1 MDVGLLVIR
10 GAVGALMAGHGAQK
24 LLGRAGGG
32 GLNRTGEMF
41 DSIGLRPAR
50 AMAAIAGL
58 GELLGGLLFAVGLLT
73 PLAAAL
79 IIAVMGAAI
88 VTVHWRSGLWN
99 TQGGFEYNLVLMATA
114 FAVAAIGPGAWSLDQ
129 ALGVDA
135 DGVTWALLALAAGA
149 LGTAV
154 ALIAGR
160 VQSHASAGPRP
171 TGA

>member
-10 GAVGALMAGHGAQK
+10 AVVGALMAGHGAQK

-73 PLAAAL
+73 PLAAFAL
-79 IIAVMGAAI
+79 TVVMLNAIA
-88 VTVHWRSGLWN
+88 TVHWPKGFWSTSG
-99 TQGGFEYNLVLMATA
+99 GYEFNLAIIA
-114 FAVAAIGPGAWSLDQ
+114 AAIAIAATGPSTAGLFDESVGGDS
-129 ALGVDA
+129 GV
-135 DGVTWALLALAAGA
+135 GALAGEANG
-149 LGTAV
+149 
-154 ALIAGR
+154 
-160 VQSHASAGPRP
+160 SAAPIEE
-171 TGA
+171 TWLA

>member
-1 MDVGLLVIR
+1 MDVGLFVIR
-10 GAVGALMAGHGAQK
+10 VVIGALMAAHGAQK
-24 LLGRAGGG
+24 LFSWAGAGG
-32 GLNRTGEMF
+32 LKAAGEGF

-50 AMAAIAGL
+50 AMAAVAGL

-73 PLAAAL
+73 PLAAGL

-99 TQGGFEYNLVLMATA
+99 TQGGFEYNFVLMAAA

-129 ALGVDA
+129 ALGIDA
-135 DGVTWALLALAAGA
+135 DGVTWALVALALGA

-154 ALIAGR
+154 ALISGR
-160 VQSHASAGPRP
+160 VQAHASARPRP

>member
-10 GAVGALMAGHGAQK
+10 VVVGALMAGHGAQK
-24 LLGRAGGG
+24 LFGRAGGG

-50 AMAAIAGL
+50 PMAAIAGL

-88 VTVHWRSGLWN
+88 VTVHWRSGLWI
-99 TQGGFEYNLVLMATA
+99 TQGGFEYNLVLLPARSPSLRSD
-114 FAVAAIGPGAWSLDQ
+114 PGNGRSTMRSVSTQ
-129 ALGVDA
+129 AG
-135 DGVTWALLALAAGA
+135 
-149 LGTAV
+149 
-154 ALIAGR
+154 
-160 VQSHASAGPRP
+160 
-171 TGA
+171 